1 MIAIDKMFEIHYIDV
16 FNKRQAENLKK
27 PAGTEKKPLF
37 PSP

>member
-1 MIAIDKMFEIHYIDV
+1 MFEIHYIDV
-16 FNKRQAENLKK
+16 FNKIQAKIKKK